1 MDSRRLANII
11 FDKGQKIPESRY
23 KSICESLEAESF
35 SLDDYV
41 VAYKL
46 RDKFM
51 GKIAFTLADGANVLI
66 SESTL
71 LSLANLTSIDK
82 DSVSTYMNSGYDQFA
97 DIIRVL

>member
-71 LSLANLTSIDK
+71 LSLASIDK